1 MTLGGGAY
9 DSSMAMI
16 VSTRGPRRR
25 SIWALAAAAAVAIV
39 LVALLAGGCSMKL
52 KGPDVSVLSPSQRA
66 RVVILDHGIH
76 AGLVLPIEDGSAREY
91 AFGEWEYFA
100 LEETGLGQTLG
111 AVFVPSQGTIA
122 RRDIPGGARLDPMH
136 LAGPYIVEG
145 THTLFVDTAKVREL
159 VAMIEAE
166 RTKRAGEMITR
177 DDTTFVPTDRT
188 YSVSHTCNHHLA
200 TWLEALDVK
209 ISGSRMWARFSVE
222 R

>member
-1 MTLGGGAY
+1 MN
-9 DSSMAMI
+9 
-16 VSTRGPRRR
+16 VHSTRRGWRRR
-25 SIWALAAAAAVAIV
+25 RGR
-39 LVALLAGGCSMKL
+39 LLAGAVLLTLAIGATTVAGCSMKL
-52 KGPDVSVLSPSQRA
+52 RGPDVSVLAPSQRA

-122 RRDIPGGARLDPMH
+122 RRDIPSGARLDPMH

-145 THTLFVDTAKVREL
+145 THTLFVDAAKVRDL
-159 VAMIEAE
+159 VATIEAE
-166 RTKRAGEMITR
+166 RAQRAGEMITR

-188 YSVSHTCNHHLA
+188 YSVSHTCNHQLA